1 MQLGI
6 DLGTSSVKAV
16 VTDVSRSAADDAA
29 REVVAEASAPL
40 DVARPGPKMSE
51 QDPEHWW
58 LALEQVMAQLRAHLP
73 RVDAIGLSGQMHGA
87 VLLGE
92 GDEILRP
99 AILWNDGR
107 SDAECEWME
116 EHTEILSITG
126 NRAMPGFTAPK
137 LIWVRRHE
145 PALFAATR
153 KVLLPKD
160 WLRHRLTGEFVSEM
174 SDASGTLWLD
184 VSKRAWSEE
193 MLAATQ
199 LDLAHM
205 PRLVEGSE
213 VSGTLRPA
221 LAKAWGM
228 REVPV
233 VGGAGD
239 QAAGAVGVGA
249 IAPGASFVSLGTSG
263 VYFTPDTTYRPN
275 PDGGV
280 HAFCHALPGLWHQ
293 MSVILSAASALT
305 WVTALTHAESEA
317 ALIEEVEAENAE
329 PGSLFFL
336 PYLSGERTPHNDANA
351 LGAFVGLSHDTNRA
365 QLGQAV
371 LEGVAFALA
380 DGQRALTD
388 AGANL
393 GEVSVIGGGAPKPFL
408 GQSPGR
414 SPGTPP
420 NLPPRCRRG
429 PSPRRRP
436 LSRSRHHRRRPQ
448 VHLPPSPHRSHRRT
462 SRRGHGP
469 RPRTPRGV
477 PQPLPRPEAPLPDP
491 PPRLTR
497 RWREGKVPSLQFPP

>member
-92 GDEILRP
+92 GDEVLRP

-116 EHTEILSITG
+116 EHTEVLSITG

-160 WLRHRLTGEFVSEM
+160 WLRHRLTGELVSEM

-184 VSKRAWSEE
+184 VSRRAWSEE
-193 MLAATQ
+193 MLAATE

-221 LAKAWGM
+221 LAEAWGM

-393 GEVSVIGGGAPKPFL
+393 GEVSVIGGGA
-408 GQSPGR
+408 QSLFWGKA
-414 SPGTPP
+414 
-420 NLPPRCRRG
+420 LAAALA
-429 PSPRRRP
+429 RP
-436 LSRSRHHRRRPQ
+436 LTYRRDAAVGPALGAARLAAIATTGEDPKEICPPAPIEAVVEPNAEGTARAQERLAVFRDLYQDLKPRFARLHH
-448 VHLPPSPHRSHRRT
+448 
-462 SRRGHGP
+462 
-469 RPRTPRGV
+469 
-477 PQPLPRPEAPLPDP
+477 A
-491 PPRLTR
+491 
-497 RWREGKVPSLQFPP
+497 

>member
-16 VTDVSRSAADDAA
+16 VTDSGSATDDATQ
-29 REVVAEASAPL
+29 EVVAEATAPL
-40 DVARPGPKMSE
+40 DVSRPGPKMSE
-51 QDPEHWW
+51 QNPEHWW
-58 LALEQVMAQLRAHLP
+58 QALERAMGQLRSHLP
-73 RVDAIGLSGQMHGA
+73 SVDAVGLSGQMHGA

-92 GDEILRP
+92 DDEVLRP

-116 EHTEILSITG
+116 ESTEVLSITG

-137 LIWVRRHE
+137 LIWARRHE

-184 VSKRAWSEE
+184 VSKRAWSKE
-193 MLAATQ
+193 MLAATE
-199 LDLAHM
+199 LDSTHM
-205 PRLVEGSE
+205 PRLVEGPE
-213 VSGTLRPA
+213 ISGTLRPA
-221 LAKAWGM
+221 LANAWGM

-305 WVTALTHAESEA
+305 WVTALTHADSEA
-317 ALIEEVEAENAE
+317 ALIDEIESANAE
-329 PGSLFFL
+329 PDPLFFL

-351 LGAFVGLSHDTNRA
+351 LGAFVGLSHDTNRT
-365 QLGQAV
+365 QLGRAV

-380 DGQRALTD
+380 DGQQALTD

-393 GEVSVIGGGAPKPFL
+393 GEVSVIGGGA
-408 GQSPGR
+408 QSLFWGK
-414 SPGTPP
+414 T
-420 NLPPRCRRG
+420 LAAALA
-429 PSPRRRP
+429 RP
-436 LSRSRHHRRRPQ
+436 LTYRRDAAVGPALGAARLAAIATTGADPREIC
-448 VHLPPSPHRSHRRT
+448 PPAPIEAAIEPNAEDADRASQRLAVFRNLYEDLK
-462 SRRGHGP
+462 P
-469 RPRTPRGV
+469 R
-477 PQPLPRPEAPLPDP
+477 
-491 PPRLTR
+491 
-497 RWREGKVPSLQFPP
+497 FPTLHQA

>member
-16 VTDVSRSAADDAA
+16 VTDVSGSSETATQ
-29 REVVAEASAPL
+29 EVVDEATAPL
-40 DVARPGPKMSE
+40 EISRPGPRMSE
-51 QDPEHWW
+51 QTPEHWW
-58 LALEQVMAQLRAHLP
+58 LALEGVMGQLRPHLP

-92 GDEILRP
+92 GDEVLRP

-107 SDAECEWME
+107 ADAECEWLE
-116 EHTEILSITG
+116 EHTEVRSRTG

-160 WLRHRLTGEFVSEM
+160 WLRHRLTGEFASEM

-184 VSKRAWSEE
+184 VSKRAWSDE
-193 MLAATQ
+193 MLAATG
-199 LDLAHM
+199 LGATHM

-249 IAPGASFVSLGTSG
+249 IVPGASFVSLGTSG
-263 VYFTPDTTYRPN
+263 VYFTPDTSYRPN

-305 WVTALTHAESEA
+305 WATALTHADSEA
-317 ALIEEVEAENAE
+317 ALIAEIEANGVE
-329 PGSLFFL
+329 PGALFFL

-351 LGAFVGLSHDTNRA
+351 LGAFVGLSHETDRA

-393 GEVSVIGGGAPKPFL
+393 GEVSVIGGGAQSLFWGKTLAAAL
-408 GQSPGR
+408 G
-414 SPGTPP
+414 
-420 NLPPRCRRG
+420 
-429 PSPRRRP
+429 RP
-436 LSRSRHHRRRPQ
+436 LTYRRDAAVGPALGAARLAAIATTHRDAKDIC
-448 VHLPPSPHRSHRRT
+448 PPAPIEAVVEPDSEAVDRAKERLEVFRNLYQDLK
-462 SRRGHGP
+462 P
-469 RPRTPRGV
+469 R
-477 PQPLPRPEAPLPDP
+477 
-491 PPRLTR
+491 
-497 RWREGKVPSLQFPP
+497 FPTLHDA

>member
-16 VTDVSRSAADDAA
+16 VTDASGSTATATH
-29 REVVAEASAPL
+29 EVVAEATVPL
-40 DVARPGPKMSE
+40 AISRPGPRMSE
-51 QDPEHWW
+51 QTPEHWW
-58 LALEQVMAQLRAHLP
+58 LALEGVMGQLGPHLP

-92 GDEILRP
+92 GDEVLRP

-107 SDAECEWME
+107 ADTECEWME
-116 EHTEILSITG
+116 EHTEVRSRTG

-160 WLRHRLTGEFVSEM
+160 WLRHRLTGEFASEM

-184 VSKRAWSEE
+184 VSKRAWSDE
-193 MLAATQ
+193 MLAATE
-199 LDLAHM
+199 LGATHM

-221 LAKAWGM
+221 LARAWGM

-249 IAPGASFVSLGTSG
+249 IVPGASFVSLGTSG
-263 VYFTPDTTYRPN
+263 VYFAPDTIYRPN

-305 WVTALTHAESEA
+305 WATALTHADSEA
-317 ALIEEVEAENAE
+317 ALIAEIEANGVE
-329 PGSLFFL
+329 PGALFFL

-351 LGAFVGLSHDTNRA
+351 LGAFVGLSHETDRA

-393 GEVSVIGGGAPKPFL
+393 GEVSVIGGGAQSLFWGKTLAAAL
-408 GQSPGR
+408 G
-414 SPGTPP
+414 
-420 NLPPRCRRG
+420 
-429 PSPRRRP
+429 RP
-436 LSRSRHHRRRPQ
+436 LTYRRDAAVGPALGAARLAAIATTDRDAKDICPPAPIEAVVEPDSEAVDRAKERLGVFRNLYQDLKPRFPTLHH
-448 VHLPPSPHRSHRRT
+448 
-462 SRRGHGP
+462 
-469 RPRTPRGV
+469 
-477 PQPLPRPEAPLPDP
+477 A
-491 PPRLTR
+491 
-497 RWREGKVPSLQFPP
+497 

>member
-16 VTDVSRSAADDAA
+16 VTDVSGSSETATH
-29 REVVAEASAPL
+29 EVVAEATVPL
-40 DVARPGPKMSE
+40 AISRPGPRMSE
-51 QDPEHWW
+51 QTPEHWW
-58 LALEQVMAQLRAHLP
+58 LALEGVMGQLRPHLP

-92 GDEILRP
+92 GDEVLRP

-107 SDAECEWME
+107 ADTECEWME
-116 EHTEILSITG
+116 EHTEVRSRTG

-160 WLRHRLTGEFVSEM
+160 WLRHRLTGEFASEM

-184 VSKRAWSEE
+184 VSKRAWSDE
-193 MLAATQ
+193 MLAATE
-199 LDLAHM
+199 LGATHM

-249 IAPGASFVSLGTSG
+249 IVPGASFVSLGTSG
-263 VYFTPDTTYRPN
+263 VYFAPDTIYRPN

-305 WVTALTHAESEA
+305 WATALTHADSEA
-317 ALIEEVEAENAE
+317 ALIAEIEASGVE
-329 PGSLFFL
+329 PGALFFL

-351 LGAFVGLSHDTNRA
+351 LGAFVGLSHETDRA

-388 AGANL
+388 AGASL
-393 GEVSVIGGGAPKPFL
+393 GEVSVIGGGAQSLFWGKTLAAAL
-408 GQSPGR
+408 G
-414 SPGTPP
+414 
-420 NLPPRCRRG
+420 
-429 PSPRRRP
+429 RP
-436 LSRSRHHRRRPQ
+436 LTYRRDAAVGPALGAAR
-448 VHLPPSPHRSHRRT
+448 LAAIATTDRDAKDICPPAPIEAVVE
-462 SRRGHGP
+462 P
-469 RPRTPRGV
+469 D
-477 PQPLPRPEAPLPDP
+477 PEAVDRARERLAVFRNLYQDLK
-491 PPRLTR
+491 PR
-497 RWREGKVPSLQFPP
+497 FPTLHHA

>member
-16 VTDVSRSAADDAA
+16 VTDSSGSAESAT
-29 REVVAEASAPL
+29 REVVAEATAPL
-40 DVARPGPKMSE
+40 DISRPGPKMSE
-51 QDPEHWW
+51 QAPEHWW
-58 LALEQVMAQLRAHLP
+58 LALEGVMEQLRAHLP
-73 RVDAIGLSGQMHGA
+73 KVDAIGLSGQMHGA
-87 VLLGE
+87 VLLGQ
-92 GDEILRP
+92 GDEVLRP

-107 SDAECEWME
+107 ADAECEWME
-116 EHTEILSITG
+116 EHTEVLLRTG

-145 PALFAATR
+145 PRVFAATR

-184 VSKRAWSEE
+184 VSKRAWSDE
-193 MLAATQ
+193 MLTATDLDATQ
-199 LDLAHM
+199 M

-263 VYFTPDTTYRPN
+263 VYFAPDTAYRPN

-317 ALIEEVEAENAE
+317 ALIDEIEAAGESARAE
-329 PGSLFFL
+329 SGTLFFL

-351 LGAFVGLSHDTNRA
+351 LGAFVGLSHETDRA
-365 QLGQAV
+365 QLGRAV

-388 AGANL
+388 AGASL
-393 GEVSVIGGGAPKPFL
+393 GEVSVIGGGAQSLYWGKTLAAAL
-408 GQSPGR
+408 G
-414 SPGTPP
+414 
-420 NLPPRCRRG
+420 
-429 PSPRRRP
+429 RP
-436 LSRSRHHRRRPQ
+436 LTYRRDAAVGPALGAARLAAMATTGADAKDICPPAPIEAVVEPDAQDLARAKERLAVFRNLYQDLKPRFPTLHR
-448 VHLPPSPHRSHRRT
+448 V
-462 SRRGHGP
+462 
-469 RPRTPRGV
+469 
-477 PQPLPRPEAPLPDP
+477 
-491 PPRLTR
+491 
-497 RWREGKVPSLQFPP
+497 

>member
-16 VTDVSRSAADDAA
+16 VANTAGVTGNAPVGATHASPVASSG
-29 REVVAEASAPL
+29 EVVAEATAPL
-40 DVARPGPKMSE
+40 DVSRPGPKMSE
-51 QDPEHWW
+51 QNPEHWW
-58 LALEQVMAQLRAHLP
+58 QALERVMAQLRAHLP
-73 RVDAIGLSGQMHGA
+73 SVDAIGLSGQMHGA

-92 GDEILRP
+92 GDEVLRP

-107 SDAECEWME
+107 ADAECEWME
-116 EHTEILSITG
+116 ERTEVLSITG

-137 LIWVRRHE
+137 LIWVRHHE

-160 WLRHRLTGEFVSEM
+160 WLRHRLTGDFVSEM

-184 VSKRAWSEE
+184 VSKRAWSDE
-193 MLAATQ
+193 MLAATE
-199 LDLAHM
+199 LDSAQM

-213 VSGTLRPA
+213 ISGILRPD

-305 WVTALTHAESEA
+305 WVTALTHADSEA
-317 ALIEEVEAENAE
+317 ALIDEIETAEAE
-329 PGSLFFL
+329 PGTLFFL

-365 QLGQAV
+365 QLGGAV

-380 DGQRALTD
+380 DGQQALID

-393 GEVSVIGGGAPKPFL
+393 GEVSVIGGGA
-408 GQSPGR
+408 QSLFWGK
-414 SPGTPP
+414 T
-420 NLPPRCRRG
+420 LAAALA
-429 PSPRRRP
+429 RP
-436 LSRSRHHRRRPQ
+436 LTYRQDAAVGPALGAARLAAIATTGRDPQ
-448 VHLPPSPHRSHRRT
+448 TICPPAPIEAVT
-462 SRRGHGP
+462 EP
-469 RPRTPRGV
+469 D
-477 PQPLPRPEAPLPDP
+477 PEAVDRTRE
-491 PPRLTR
+491 RLTVFR
-497 RWREGKVPSLQFPP
+497 NIYQDLKPRFPTLHRA

>member
-16 VTDVSRSAADDAA
+16 VTDASGSTETATQEVAD
-29 REVVAEASAPL
+29 EATVPL
-40 DVARPGPKMSE
+40 AISRPGPRMSE
-51 QDPEHWW
+51 QTPEHWW
-58 LALEQVMAQLRAHLP
+58 LALEGVMGQLRPHLP

-92 GDEILRP
+92 GDEVLRP

-107 SDAECEWME
+107 ADTECEWME
-116 EHTEILSITG
+116 EHTEVRSRTG

-160 WLRHRLTGEFVSEM
+160 WLRHRLTGEFASEM

-184 VSKRAWSEE
+184 VSKRAWSDE
-193 MLAATQ
+193 MLAATE
-199 LDLAHM
+199 LGATHM

-249 IAPGASFVSLGTSG
+249 IVPGASFVSLGTSG
-263 VYFTPDTTYRPN
+263 VYFAPDTIYRPN

-280 HAFCHALPGLWHQ
+280 HAFCHALPSLWHQ

-305 WVTALTHAESEA
+305 WATALTHADSEA
-317 ALIEEVEAENAE
+317 ALIAEIEANGVE
-329 PGSLFFL
+329 PGALFFL

-351 LGAFVGLSHDTNRA
+351 LGAFVGLSHETDRA

-393 GEVSVIGGGAPKPFL
+393 GEVSVIGGGAQSLFWGKTLAAAL
-408 GQSPGR
+408 G
-414 SPGTPP
+414 
-420 NLPPRCRRG
+420 
-429 PSPRRRP
+429 RP
-436 LSRSRHHRRRPQ
+436 LTYRRDAAVGPALGAAR
-448 VHLPPSPHRSHRRT
+448 LAAITATDRDAKDICPPAPIEAVVEPDSEAVDRAKERFEVFRNLYQDLK
-462 SRRGHGP
+462 P
-469 RPRTPRGV
+469 R
-477 PQPLPRPEAPLPDP
+477 
-491 PPRLTR
+491 
-497 RWREGKVPSLQFPP
+497 FPTLHDA

>member
-16 VTDVSRSAADDAA
+16 VTDVSGSAETATQ
-29 REVVAEASAPL
+29 EVVAEATVPL
-40 DVARPGPKMSE
+40 EISRPGPRMSE
-51 QDPEHWW
+51 QTPEHWW
-58 LALEQVMAQLRAHLP
+58 LALEGVMGQLRPHLP

-92 GDEILRP
+92 GDEVLRP

-107 SDAECEWME
+107 ADAECEWLE
-116 EHTEILSITG
+116 EHTEVRSRTG

-184 VSKRAWSEE
+184 VSKRAWSDE
-193 MLAATQ
+193 MLAATE
-199 LDLAHM
+199 LGATHM
-205 PRLVEGSE
+205 PQLVEGSE

-249 IAPGASFVSLGTSG
+249 IVPGASFVSLGTSG
-263 VYFTPDTTYRPN
+263 VYFAPDTAYRPN

-305 WVTALTHAESEA
+305 WATALTHADSEA
-317 ALIEEVEAENAE
+317 AFIAEIEANGVE
-329 PGSLFFL
+329 PGALFFL

-351 LGAFVGLSHDTNRA
+351 LGAFVGLSHETDRA

-371 LEGVAFALA
+371 LEGVALALA

-393 GEVSVIGGGAPKPFL
+393 GEVSVIGGGAQSLFWGKTLAAALGHPLTYRRDAAVGPALGAARLAAIATTDRDAKDICPPAPIEAVVEPDSEAVDRAKERLAVFRNLYQDLKPRFPTL
-408 GQSPGR
+408 
-414 SPGTPP
+414 
-420 NLPPRCRRG
+420 
-429 PSPRRRP
+429 
-436 LSRSRHHRRRPQ
+436 HH
-448 VHLPPSPHRSHRRT
+448 
-462 SRRGHGP
+462 
-469 RPRTPRGV
+469 
-477 PQPLPRPEAPLPDP
+477 A
-491 PPRLTR
+491 
-497 RWREGKVPSLQFPP
+497 

>member
-58 LALEQVMAQLRAHLP
+58 LALEQVMAQLRVHLP

-116 EHTEILSITG
+116 ERTEVLSITG

-184 VSKRAWSEE
+184 VSRRAWSEK
-193 MLAATQ
+193 MLAATEF
-199 LDLAHM
+199 DLAHM

-221 LAKAWGM
+221 LATAWGM

-329 PGSLFFL
+329 PGGLFFL

-393 GEVSVIGGGAPKPFL
+393 GEVSVIGGGA
-408 GQSPGR
+408 QSLFWGKA
-414 SPGTPP
+414 
-420 NLPPRCRRG
+420 LAAALA
-429 PSPRRRP
+429 RP
-436 LSRSRHHRRRPQ
+436 LTYRRDAAVGPALGAARLAAVATTGEDPKAICPPAPIEAIVEPAAEDTARAQERLAVFRSLYQDLKPRFPTLHH
-448 VHLPPSPHRSHRRT
+448 
-462 SRRGHGP
+462 
-469 RPRTPRGV
+469 
-477 PQPLPRPEAPLPDP
+477 A
-491 PPRLTR
+491 
-497 RWREGKVPSLQFPP
+497 

>member
-16 VTDVSRSAADDAA
+16 VTDAYGSTATATQ
-29 REVVAEASAPL
+29 EVVAEATVPL
-40 DVARPGPKMSE
+40 EISRPGPRMSE
-51 QDPEHWW
+51 QTPEHWW
-58 LALEQVMAQLRAHLP
+58 LALEGVMGQLRPHLP

-92 GDEILRP
+92 GDEVLRP

-107 SDAECEWME
+107 ADTECEWME
-116 EHTEILSITG
+116 EHTEVRSRTG

-160 WLRHRLTGEFVSEM
+160 WLRHRLTGEFASEM

-184 VSKRAWSEE
+184 VSKRAWSDE
-193 MLAATQ
+193 MLAATE
-199 LDLAHM
+199 LGATHM

-249 IAPGASFVSLGTSG
+249 IVPGASFVSLGTSG
-263 VYFTPDTTYRPN
+263 VYFAPDTIYRPN

-293 MSVILSAASALT
+293 MSVILSAASALS
-305 WVTALTHAESEA
+305 WATALTHADSEA
-317 ALIEEVEAENAE
+317 ALIAEIEANGVE
-329 PGSLFFL
+329 PGALFFL

-351 LGAFVGLSHDTNRA
+351 LGAFVGLSHETDRA

-393 GEVSVIGGGAPKPFL
+393 GEVSVIGGGAQSLFWGKTLAAAL
-408 GQSPGR
+408 G
-414 SPGTPP
+414 
-420 NLPPRCRRG
+420 
-429 PSPRRRP
+429 RP
-436 LSRSRHHRRRPQ
+436 LTYRRDAAVGPALGAAR
-448 VHLPPSPHRSHRRT
+448 LAAIATTDRDAKDICPPAPIEAVVE
-462 SRRGHGP
+462 P
-469 RPRTPRGV
+469 D
-477 PQPLPRPEAPLPDP
+477 PEAVDRARERLAVFRNLYQDLK
-491 PPRLTR
+491 PR
-497 RWREGKVPSLQFPP
+497 FPTLHHA

>member
-16 VTDVSRSAADDAA
+16 VTDASGSSETATQ
-29 REVVAEASAPL
+29 EVVAEATVPL
-40 DVARPGPKMSE
+40 AISRPGPRMSE
-51 QDPEHWW
+51 QTPEHWW
-58 LALEQVMAQLRAHLP
+58 LALEGVMGQLRPHLP

-92 GDEILRP
+92 GDEVLRP

-107 SDAECEWME
+107 ADAECEWLE
-116 EHTEILSITG
+116 EHTEVLSRTG

-160 WLRHRLTGEFVSEM
+160 WLRHRLTGEFASEM

-184 VSKRAWSEE
+184 VSKRAWSDE
-193 MLAATQ
+193 MLAATE
-199 LDLAHM
+199 LGATHM

-221 LAKAWGM
+221 LARAWGM

-239 QAAGAVGVGA
+239 QAAGGVGVGA
-249 IAPGASFVSLGTSG
+249 IVPGASFVSLGTSG
-263 VYFTPDTTYRPN
+263 VYFAPDTIYRPN

-305 WVTALTHAESEA
+305 WATALTHADSEA
-317 ALIEEVEAENAE
+317 ALIAEIEANGVE
-329 PGSLFFL
+329 PGALFFL

-351 LGAFVGLSHDTNRA
+351 LGAFVGLSHETDRA

-393 GEVSVIGGGAPKPFL
+393 GEVSVIGGGAQSLFWGKTLAAAL
-408 GQSPGR
+408 G
-414 SPGTPP
+414 
-420 NLPPRCRRG
+420 
-429 PSPRRRP
+429 RP
-436 LSRSRHHRRRPQ
+436 LTYRRDAAVGPALGAAR
-448 VHLPPSPHRSHRRT
+448 LAAIATTDRDAKDICPPAPIEAVVEPDSEAVDRAKERLEVFRNLYQDLK
-462 SRRGHGP
+462 P
-469 RPRTPRGV
+469 R
-477 PQPLPRPEAPLPDP
+477 
-491 PPRLTR
+491 
-497 RWREGKVPSLQFPP
+497 FPTLHDA